1 MGKQPWR
8 RPHRCKVCVKAVCG
22 EHSTTRT
29 AEQQTRVCEHC
40 QQLEAKKKAKE
51 EIKAE
56 MVATKANIEAITAE
70 NYHLKASI
78 EHFSDQIDSKQALFS
93 DIQLTSSAHT
103 RPLLTSV
110 QLAKA
115 SNEELSPFLSQLQLS
130 ISLHSGSLAE
140 TQNRLISLHSQAQ
153 ALVNSIAE
161 ESKTVQ
167 LLERE
172 VRERRKKLRMTV
184 TNEPCPH
191 LRQASSRDDERDP
204 LGSLACNLRCLLM

>member
-1 MGKQPWR
+1 MSI
-8 RPHRCKVCVKAVCG
+8 HIDL
-22 EHSTTRT
+22 ST
-29 AEQQTRVCEHC
+29 
-40 QQLEAKKKAKE
+40 LIKYSYF
-51 EIKAE
+51 EIGLVNRLFKLQ
-56 MVATKANIEAITAE
+56 N
-70 NYHLKASI
+70 HLNQADQS
-78 EHFSDQIDSKQALFS
+78 FS
-93 DIQLTSSAHT
+93 IQLNCTS
-103 RPLLTSV
+103 RL
-110 QLAKA
+110 
-115 SNEELSPFLSQLQLS
+115 F
-130 ISLHSGSLAE
+130 